1 MPNAS
6 INGQMS
12 PFCREAMRIQSTLA
26 VMTSENLS
34 GDVFRQ
40 LEKDLERLSDILAQT
55 YLG

>member
-1 MPNAS
+1 
-6 INGQMS
+6 
-12 PFCREAMRIQSTLA
+12 
-26 VMTSENLS
+26 MTSENLD

>member
-1 MPNAS
+1 
-6 INGQMS
+6 
-12 PFCREAMRIQSTLA
+12 
-26 VMTSENLS
+26 MTSENLS